1 MNARRPVVSTK
12 HLHRF
17 YEPLG
22 LLFALGKARGEHTRK
37 TSPSSEQIDSLTA
50 SQLKR
55 KFLDELA
62 FLCDHE
68 KGGDTVTAIG
78 LEQTPQSHIYWV
90 AANKCPQGLI
100 VPFLEKLLA
109 TLREW
114 HEHEDVQRL
123 SADIFRLSV
132 TFSHAKIKT
141 YSKYLLS
148 SFEKLKKF
156 PNWADAAICELCTF
170 FVWTDSVLTCVD

>member
-1 MNARRPVVSTK
+1 MNARRPVVSTR

-22 LLFALGKARGEHTRK
+22 LLFALGKARGEHTRRA
-37 TSPSSEQIDSLTA
+37 SPSSEQIDSLAA

-90 AANKCPQGLI
+90 AANKCPQGRI

-114 HEHEDVQRL
+114 HEHEDIQRL
-123 SADIFRLSV
+123 SADIFRLSI

-141 YSKYLLS
+141 YSRYLLS
-148 SFEKLKKF
+148 SFEKLKRF